1 MKNKTKAGIVFLV
14 VLIIASILIAVDML
28 KPVTLNQELEFWDVW
43 PKEGTEYM
51 SEEMQI
57 SDDPYFVYSAVSEGT
72 GLNGKDEYVI
82 LIGKKRGI
90 GNKSYDVATYWP
102 QADETLETTEYLNI
116 YNSPEKEIKKGSN
129 YFGSLYVGT
138 VPANCTSIE
147 IQGVQATMVKQSF
160 TLNGNDVSFYLY
172 YCIIEEPEYPDK
184 ATVIVTDMDGSKY
197 SVYNADGGEY
207 PILTKVNS
215 VS

>member
-1 MKNKTKAGIVFLV
+1 MKKKTKAGIVFLA
-14 VLIIASILIAVDML
+14 VLIIALIIIAVDML
-28 KPVTLNQELEFWDVW
+28 KPVTLSQELEFWDIC
-43 PKEGTEYM
+43 PKEDTVYI
-51 SEEMQI
+51 SETVPI
-57 SDDPYFVYSAVSEGT
+57 NGKNYFIYSTVSEGT

-82 LIGKKRGI
+82 LTGKVDGI
-90 GNKSYDVATYWP
+90 NNNSYDIFSYWG
-102 QADETLETTEYLNI
+102 QGDEVLDTTKYLNV
-116 YNSPEKEIKKGSN
+116 YDSPNDEIKKGKN
-129 YFGSLYVGT
+129 YFGSVYAGT
-138 VPANCTSIE
+138 VPITCTSVE

-207 PILTKVNS
+207 PILTKIE
-215 VS
+215 